1 LNALATALPIEE
13 IIHEEIRESSRDR
26 RARLELERY
35 NLIFRAKAEAG
46 RQALDK
52 ALRTAYP
59 DRIPPIPDTLKG
71 QRLSPLATR
80 LERTSPLTRFEH
92 LSPVFDG
99 LPWLVDDVTAF
110 PYPRGTRER
119 IPWDLRRWVNN
130 QTHNST
136 DQNLFNDARYARD
149 KMQIAYANNS
159 AGAPDWDLQV
169 LATAACYRL
178 LERKDLDN
186 LVKKSDECR
195 LSAEDYH
202 ASLDFEMRSVSDRIR
217 SWQRQRDSAGYP
229 LYFPFSTNNEYD
241 WRYAQPYFKYPSIT
255 QSADRLRLVDAAD
268 VDNLSADEL
277 QELREIWENK
287 LKDLGLEPCAASEPP
302 IRLLRETTQY
312 TPTPEEDVE
321 KITDGIRL
329 ASSLGTLTQEQRQYA
344 NDIMDKI
351 QIGDPLSAVERK
363 RKERMLKKMTIDEAW
378 YRAELKLRQD
388 QRVNGLFALV
398 SLPSQAPRAYF
409 LMGEASALPII
420 KQCVAAN
427 GNLSKSPYSL
437 IRVAQ
442 AKINAAKQAKGKD
455 RKAVE
460 RAFLTAPIRLIAF

>member
-1 LNALATALPIEE
+1 LNALATAIPIEE
-13 IIHEEIRESSRDR
+13 IIHEEIRESLSDR

-35 NLIFRAKAEAG
+35 NLIFRVKAEAG
-46 RQALDK
+46 KQALDK

-59 DRIPPIPDTLKG
+59 DRIPLIPDTLKG
-71 QRLSPLATR
+71 QRVSPLVTR
-80 LERTSPLTRFEH
+80 PERTGPLTRFEH
-92 LSPVFDG
+92 LNSIFDG
-99 LPWLVDDVTAF
+99 LPWLIDDATVF
-110 PYPRGTRER
+110 PFPRGTRDR
-119 IPWDLRRWVNN
+119 IPWDLRSWVNN
-130 QTHNST
+130 QKHNST

-149 KMQIAYANNS
+149 KMQIAYASDS
-159 AGAPDWDLQV
+159 AGACDWDLQI
-169 LATAACYRL
+169 LATAAYHKV
-178 LERKDLDN
+178 LEREDLDR
-186 LVKKSDECR
+186 LVQKSDEYR
-195 LSAEDYH
+195 LSVEDYH
-202 ASLDFEMRSVSDRIR
+202 ASLDVEIRSVVDRIR
-217 SWQRQRDSAGYP
+217 SLRGQRDSAGYP
-229 LYFPFSTNNEYD
+229 LYFPFSTSNEYD
-241 WRYAQPYFKYPSIT
+241 WHYAQSYFNNPSI
-255 QSADRLRLVDAAD
+255 AEPAGRLRLVDAAD
-268 VDNLSADEL
+268 VDNLSVDELREL
-277 QELREIWENK
+277 QEVWESK
-287 LKDLGLEPCAASEPP
+287 LKDLALEPCAVSEFP
-302 IRLLRETTQY
+302 IRMLKETTQY

-378 YRAELKLRQD
+378 YRAELKLHED

-427 GNLSKSPYSL
+427 GNLSKTPYSL

-442 AKINAAKQAKGKD
+442 AKIDAAKHAKGKD

-460 RAFLTAPIRLIAF
+460 RAFLNAPIRLIVF